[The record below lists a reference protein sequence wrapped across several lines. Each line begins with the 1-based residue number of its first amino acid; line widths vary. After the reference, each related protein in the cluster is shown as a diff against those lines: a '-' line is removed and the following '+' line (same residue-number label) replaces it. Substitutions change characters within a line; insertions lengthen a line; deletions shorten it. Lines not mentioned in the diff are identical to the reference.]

1 LRGPSPRPI
10 ADGPGSLV
18 QFSGGFIEKGKLV
31 AIEALNSRLE
41 QLIDVNQE
49 PEQIAS
55 GCVFTEGPIWN
66 PRERTLIFSDVR
78 TGIMRR
84 WSEQGGVE
92 VFRDASNSGVANGN
106 TYDRL
111 GNLLTC
117 EHAGRRI
124 SRTTPDGQI
133 ETVVDRFEGK
143 RLNSPNDLIVLPN
156 GDIIFTDPTYGLRQ
170 PDGSIAGQEYDFAGV
185 FRFTPATGTLEVLAD
200 DFDAPN
206 GLAMTDDLSKLYVCD
221 TRQQHIRVFDV
232 DSEGG
237 LSNGRVFVEAKHDGR
252 EGRPDGMKLDSQ
264 GNVYLAANSPEGIW
278 VFSAEGE
285 LLGFIG
291 VGESPANLAWGG
303 DDWRTMFV
311 TAQTSVYRLQM
322 KVPGQPVRL
331 G

>member
-1 LRGPSPRPI
+1 M
-10 ADGPGSLV
+10 
-18 QFSGGFIEKGKLV
+18 
-31 AIEALNSRLE
+31 AIEALDGRLE
-41 QLIDVNQE
+41 QLVDLNSE

-55 GCVFTEGPIWN
+55 GCVFTEGPIWH

-78 TGIMRR
+78 TGIMNR
-84 WSEQGGVE
+84 WTEQGGVE
-92 VFRDASNSGVANGN
+92 VFRDASGSGTANGN

-124 SRTTPDGQI
+124 SRTTPDGRI
-133 ETVVDRFEGK
+133 ETVVDSFEGK
-143 RLNSPNDLIVLPN
+143 RLNSPNDLICLPN

-170 PDGSIAGQEYDFAGV
+170 ADGSIAGQEYAFAGV
-185 FRFTPATGTLEVLAD
+185 FRFTPATGTLTVLAE

-206 GLAMTDDLSKLYVCD
+206 GLAMTADGSKLYVCD
-221 TRQQHIRVFDV
+221 TRRQHIRVFDV
-232 DSEGG
+232 AEDGS
-237 LSNGRVFVEAKHDGR
+237 LRNGRVFIEAKHDGR

-264 GNVYLAANSPEGIW
+264 GNVYLAANSPDGIW
-278 VFSAEGE
+278 VFSPQGE

-303 DDWRTMFV
+303 DDWTTMFV
-311 TAQTSVYRLQM
+311 TAQTSVYRVQM
-322 KVPGQPVRL
+322 KVVGQPVDL